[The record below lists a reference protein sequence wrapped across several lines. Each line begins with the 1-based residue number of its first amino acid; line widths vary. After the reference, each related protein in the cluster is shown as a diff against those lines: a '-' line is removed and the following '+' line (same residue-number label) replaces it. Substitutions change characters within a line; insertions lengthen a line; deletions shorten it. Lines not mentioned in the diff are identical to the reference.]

1 MAYERKEI
9 LEYWNRN
16 DTESMYDKHLLNAEV
31 ELIKRWISPN
41 TKICDM
47 GCGEG
52 ESTLIYS
59 NIPGVVVHAFDFS
72 ETRLRLARGRL
83 GGQKNVFLK
92 KVDFLKEYCFDKDYD
107 IVVSQRFLINIAEWN
122 LQKNALLNLMAML
135 KPGGKLL
142 MLEGS
147 IQGTNSLNEFRK
159 AWGLDPI
166 PIKWHNLFFDGHMLI
181 EFMQR
186 HGYKL
191 VEEAGLG
198 AYFFLTRGVRPNL
211 DKNLNWDC
219 DFNRKASKKRM
230 KNLLKFCTNFSR
242 LNLWV
247 FQK

>member
-1 MAYERKEI
+1 MVYERKEI
-9 LEYWNRN
+9 LEYWNR
-16 DTESMYDKHLLNAEV
+16 DDVKSMYDKHLLSAEV
-31 ELIKRWISPN
+31 ELIKQWIPPN
-41 TKICDM
+41 MKICDM

-52 ESTLIYS
+52 ESILIYS

-72 ETRLRLARGRL
+72 ETRLRLARERL
-83 GGQKNVFLK
+83 GGQKNVLLKKLDFLK
-92 KVDFLKEYCFDKDYD
+92 KHCFDKDYD
-107 IVVSQRFLINIAEWN
+107 IIVSQRFLINITEWN

-147 IQGTNSLNEFRK
+147 IQGTDSLNEFRK

-166 PIKWHNLFFDGHMLI
+166 PIKWHNLFFDDCMLI

-186 HGYKL
+186 HDYKL
-191 VEEAGLG
+191 LEEDGLG
-198 AYFFLTRGVRPNL
+198 TYFFLTRGVRPSL

-219 DFNRKASKKRM
+219 DFNQRASKKRM
-230 KNLLKFCTNFSR
+230 KDLLRFCTKFSR
-242 LNLWV
+242 LKLWV